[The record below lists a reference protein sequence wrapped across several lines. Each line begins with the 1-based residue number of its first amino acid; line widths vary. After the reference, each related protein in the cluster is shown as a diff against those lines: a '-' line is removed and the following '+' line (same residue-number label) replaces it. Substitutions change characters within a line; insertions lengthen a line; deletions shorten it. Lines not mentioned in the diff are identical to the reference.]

1 MLKVGD
7 RIELVRMNEDPNPIP
22 SGTKG
27 VVKDIQDVNFG
38 RGDNFTQ
45 IDVKWDNGRRL
56 MVVCPPDLVRKVG

>member
-7 RIELVRMNEDPNPIP
+7 RVELVRMNEDPNPIP

-27 VVKDIQDVNFG
+27 VVKDIQDVSFG